1 MTQRMAS
8 TMLDLPQPLGP
19 TMAVIGS
26 GKLID
31 VRSTND
37 LNPQMSMR
45 LIFNPPSGESKF
57 EVTRHT
63 VTVRHLYGH
72 GSPA

>member
-8 TMLDLPQPLGP
+8 TMFDLRSRWAHNRGDGL
-19 TMAVIGS
+19 

-37 LNPQMSMR
+37 LKPQISIR
-45 LIFNPPSGESKF
+45 LIFNPSSASQ
-57 EVTRHT
+57 V
-63 VTVRHLYGH
+63 VA
-72 GSPA
+72 SWM

>member
-1 MTQRMAS
+1 
-8 TMLDLPQPLGP
+8 MLDLPHPLGP

-37 LNPQMSMR
+37 LNPQISIR
-45 LIFNPPSGESKF
+45 LIFNQSSGG
-57 EVTRHT
+57 
-63 VTVRHLYGH
+63 LGY
-72 GSPA
+72 PAD